1 MMDYMVRVAAA
12 GDTVRVFAAT
22 TKDIAEKARS
32 IHNTSPVATAA
43 LGRLLTAGAMMGPMM
58 KGDNDIMTM
67 IIKGDGPLCGITVTA
82 DSKGNVKGY
91 VDEPNVLIHAKPNG
105 KLDVSGAI
113 GDGYLTVIK
122 DLGLKEPYSGRVK
135 LVSGEIAED
144 LTYYFTA
151 SEQVPS
157 SVGLGVLLDKENYVR
172 QAGGFILQLMPDA
185 SEEVIEVLEKNLS
198 GITSVTDMLEAGLKP
213 EDIAEKL
220 LCGLDDVKV
229 FEKTSVKYECGCSY
243 EKMSKALLS
252 LGADELQKMIDD
264 GEPVELNCRFCGGS
278 YTFGKDELE
287 DMLKAASEK

>member
-1 MMDYMVRVAAA
+1 MDYMVRAAAA

-172 QAGGFILQLMPDA
+172 QAGGFILQLMPDS

-229 FEKTSVKYECGCSY
+229 FEKTPVKYECSCSY

-252 LGADELQKMIDD
+252 LGAKELSKMIDD

>member
-1 MMDYMVRVAAA
+1 MDYMVRAAAA

-67 IIKGDGPLCGITVTA
+67 IIKGDGPLGGITVTA
-82 DSKGNVKGY
+82 DSKGSVKGY

-229 FEKTSVKYECGCSY
+229 FEKTPVKYECSCSY

-252 LGADELQKMIDD
+252 LGAKELRKMIDD
-264 GEPVELNCRFCGGS
+264 GEPVELNCRFCTGS

>member
-1 MMDYMVRVAAA
+1 MDYMVRAAAA

-229 FEKTSVKYECGCSY
+229 FEKTPVKYECSCSY

-264 GEPVELNCRFCGGS
+264 GEPVELNCRFCTGS

>member
-1 MMDYMVRVAAA
+1 MDYMVRAAAA

-32 IHNTSPVATAA
+32 IHSTSPVATAA

-67 IIKGDGPLCGITVTA
+67 IIKGDGPLGGITVTA

-198 GITSVTDMLEAGLKP
+198 NITSVTDMLEAGLKP
-213 EDIAEKL
+213 EDIAKKL

-229 FEKTSVKYECGCSY
+229 FEKTPVKYECSCSY

-252 LGADELQKMIDD
+252 LGAKELRKMIDD
-264 GEPVELNCRFCGGS
+264 GEPVELNCRFCTGS

>member
-1 MMDYMVRVAAA
+1 MDYMVRAAAA

-229 FEKTSVKYECGCSY
+229 FEKTPVKYECSCSY

-252 LGADELQKMIDD
+252 LGAKELKKMIDD

>member
-1 MMDYMVRVAAA
+1 MDYMVRAAAA

-220 LCGLDDVKV
+220 LCGLEDVKV
-229 FEKTSVKYECGCSY
+229 FEKTPVKYECSCSY

-252 LGADELQKMIDD
+252 LGAKELKNMIDD
-264 GEPVELNCRFCGGS
+264 GEPVELNCRFCTGS